1 MKYKNKEK
9 HQVSKIIAFINFFHC
24 VCWKRSVT
32 YILPITLMLSQN
44 LQLLQFTFSS
54 YLPII
59 DANKQSFDKQTFW
72 WKLCSLT
79 LQSLQTYSVFWNQFL
94 LMKWTQ
100 NLVVLGIFWQKTWG
114 LSRRNVLFSKNWNGR
129 EKPQIDFKKVTPNIV
144 PSLDSFSLKFSVT
157 IMEFMNWKFCYCQS
171 NVEIIFISREL
182 SLRSDWIDRGIKLL

>member
-1 MKYKNKEK
+1 MCAGSE
-9 HQVSKIIAFINFFHC
+9 VSH
-24 VCWKRSVT
+24 T
-32 YILPITLMLSQN
+32 YC
-44 LQLLQFTFSS
+44 QLLWCFLKISSCSNLHFLVTF
-54 YLPII
+54 
-59 DANKQSFDKQTFW
+59 QSLMPWWFDKQTFW

-79 LQSLQTYSVFWNQFL
+79 LQSLQTYNAFWNQFL

-157 IMEFMNWKFCYCQS
+157 IMEFMNWKFYYCQS
-171 NVEIIFISREL
+171 NVEIIFKSREL
-182 SLRSDWIDRGIKLL
+182 SLRSDWICRGITLL